1 MSFIKQCPWTVVGGS
16 VTVFFTILHCTFLI
30 EATAKSNFSV
40 LILFSSVKN
49 IYLRMLSICD
59 TSSAWDNRLKVGVGR
74 NCINHVQN
82 TTPAFLFRRKSPRNG
97 GISWRLLTNTS
108 TTGITCI
115 IFYLVLEASPLVASR
130 GIFEKD
136 LVKSTLSL
144 FNFDGGKIGK
154 GIFSV
159 GDFFSWESDGRGTYH
174 NSHEPSQDL

>member
-1 MSFIKQCPWTVVGGS
+1 MSFIKQCPWTVVSGS

-82 TTPAFLFRRKSPRNG
+82 TTPAFLFRRKSLRNG

-115 IFYLVLEASPLVASR
+115 LVFLVLASSPMVAS
-130 GIFEKD
+130 GVIFEKG
-136 LVKSTLSL
+136 LLKSTLLL
-144 FNFDGGKIGK
+144 FNFDWGK
-154 GIFSV
+154 S
-159 GDFFSWESDGRGTYH
+159 GRGFFPWATFF
-174 NSHEPSQDL
+174 LRVRG